1 MSPLDRYPTAVLH
14 PIDPGRSGMDP
25 ALDATEEAEGAL
37 LADQDDTAP
46 SDGAPDEQPVAQPA
60 RRRRYVPPSSVGFSF
75 FVRGDVCLSIMPS
88 ATVYQ
93 DRNPERS
100 EQGRFQSSLYERS
113 ELPECALTW
122 PGSGAPS
129 YETSRSDLGRARQH
143 RHSRPAS
150 SRWPHLDRHPVE
162 PG

>member
-129 YETSRSDLGRARQH
+129 YETSVGSGKGA
-143 RHSRPAS
+143 PA
-150 SRWPHLDRHPVE
+150 
-162 PG
+162 